1 MDLPPRLRAILAGV
15 TPLLVLTLL
24 SQAPARVT
32 VVFGGDVIPHDPVKS
47 VAQRHALAGEGGSLN
62 NDGWDHVFGPL
73 GPVFRRNDLAVVNL
87 ETPIVTVKRPEKGD
101 MIFHGPPAMLGA
113 LAKAGVDVA
122 TFANNHCLDQHRDG
136 IVATRAYLREAGL
149 ESAGADADEASAW
162 TPLVLEKNGVTLGV
176 LAVGRFLNGFNNTK
190 DPAQPNVPI
199 VPYPKE
205 KFVGGHSVEQ
215 LVETVRARAAEVDG
229 LVVFIH
235 WGDEYKTA
243 PRADDRE
250 LAQALLDAGAMAVVG
265 HHPHVLQPVEWFTR
279 ADGTRGLVAFSLGNL
294 VSNQDFDD
302 EKGLKRD
309 GLLLELE
316 VTKPFGQRAQVTK
329 LNGVA
334 VFTQNRLGK
343 AKQRN
348 VQAVLLD
355 DEVTAM
361 QERLGELE
369 GRVDAAAKK
378 ERKALEKRLAIATA
392 RQARIRA
399 TWAGALLDGA
409 AAAAMAAPGQ

>member
-1 MDLPPRLRAILAGV
+1 M

-24 SQAPARVT
+24 SQSPARVT
-32 VVFGGDVIPHDPVKS
+32 VVFGGDVIPHDPVKA
-47 VAQRHALAGEGGSLN
+47 VAQRHALAGEAGSLN

-73 GPVFRRNDLAVVNL
+73 APVFRRNDLAVVNL

-101 MIFHGPPAMLGA
+101 MIFHGPPAMLAA

-122 TFANNHCLDQHRDG
+122 TFANNHCLDQHREG
-136 IVATRAYLREAGL
+136 IVATRAYLRAAGL
-149 ESAGADADEASAW
+149 QSAGADVDEATAW
-162 TPLVLEKNGVTLGV
+162 TPLVVEKNGVTLGV

-190 DPAQPNVPI
+190 DPAQPHVPI
-199 VPYPKE
+199 VPYPKDP
-205 KFVGGHSVEQ
+205 FVGGHTVEQ

-229 LVVFIH
+229 LIVFIH

-243 PRADDRE
+243 PRADDRA
-250 LAQALLDAGAMAVVG
+250 LAQALLDAGALAVVG
-265 HHPHVLQPVEWFTR
+265 HHPHVLQPVEWLTR
-279 ADGTRGLVAFSLGNL
+279 ADGTKGLVAFSLGNL
-294 VSNQDFDD
+294 VSNQDFGD

-316 VTKPFGQRAQVTK
+316 VTRPAPGQRAQVTA

-348 VQAVLLD
+348 VQPLLLD

-361 QERLGELE
+361 RDRLSELE

-378 ERKALEKRLAIATA
+378 ERKALEKRLAVATL

-399 TWAGALLDGA
+399 TWAGALLDGG
-409 AAAAMAAPGQ
+409 AAAAMAAPGK